1 MGDDQGADQYDDIGL
16 VPGRAGLRAR
26 LLCDANRDGSERGG
40 AVFIAAVCRRQDC
53 RRQDCRN
60 PSAAYCH
67 RQNTAAVNE
76 VDAET

>member
-26 LLCDANRDGSERGG
+26 LLCNANRDGSERGG
-40 AVFIAAVCRRQDC
+40 AVFIAAVCRRQFAGG
-53 RRQDCRN
+53 RI
-60 PSAAYCH
+60 AETH
-67 RQNTAAVNE
+67 RQHTAIVNE